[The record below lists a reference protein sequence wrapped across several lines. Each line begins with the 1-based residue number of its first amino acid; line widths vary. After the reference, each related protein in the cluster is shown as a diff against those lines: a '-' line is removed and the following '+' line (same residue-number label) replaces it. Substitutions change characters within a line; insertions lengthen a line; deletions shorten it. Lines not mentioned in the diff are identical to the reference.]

1 LAKNREKERL
11 QMIWTMRIIFFLV
24 APLIL
29 YWQYRDVR
37 DLFASVEALYEN
49 QIVLTQSQLALV
61 SEVRELKGEA
71 PVPSVPSVPSAP
83 APSIKP
89 PLQVIRTDHQLKHD
103 PLDIFCMAKNIYH
116 EAAHEPEIGRYA
128 VAQVTLNRKMN
139 PKYPKKICDVILDP
153 YQFSW
158 ANDKK
163 IRWTNP
169 KGPAWEESK
178 RIAYNVV
185 VEGYRVKGLEHGLFY
200 HADYVS
206 PKWRDNNAHIT
217 QIGRHIFYSR
227 AL

>member
-11 QMIWTMRIIFFLV
+11 QMIWAIRITFFLL

-29 YWQYRDVR
+29 YWQYRDVQN
-37 DLFASVEALYEN
+37 LFASVEALYEN
-49 QIVLTQSQLALV
+49 QIAIVQGQLAIT
-61 SEVRELKGEA
+61 SEIKELRAEVLQQ
-71 PVPSVPSVPSAP
+71 PVPQAP

>member
-1 LAKNREKERL
+1 
-11 QMIWTMRIIFFLV
+11 MIWTMRVIFFLV
-24 APLIL
+24 TPIVL

-37 DLFASVEALYEN
+37 DLFAGVERLYEN
-49 QIVLTQSQLALV
+49 QIVLAESHLALV
-61 SEVRELKGEA
+61 TEMKELRSGYADPSPAA
-71 PVPSVPSVPSAP
+71 PSAPPVVPSV
-83 APSIKP
+83 KP
-89 PLQVIRTDHQLKHD
+89 PPFQVIRTDSRIKYE
-103 PLDIFCMAKNIYH
+103 PLDLFCMAKNIYH

-128 VAQVTLNRKMN
+128 VAQITLNRKMN
-139 PKYPKKICDVILDP
+139 PRYPKKICDVILDP

-158 ANDKK
+158 ANDKR

-169 KGPAWEESK
+169 QGPAWEESK
-178 RIAYNVV
+178 RIAYEVV

-206 PKWRDNNAHIT
+206 PRWRDRDAKIT